1 MMESNVFFFVL
12 SSLEHFSIIYSV
24 AFSVRSVLTEKN
36 RGFGPRQM
44 HAIDIIHT
52 TLDVSEL
59 SMSKTCFVQS
69 CHACRAEWKKGD
81 DIFHTTS
88 VHYGAKFSNWF
99 SKCIFLRLTHKDCSF
114 NFQNLYHK
122 KCLHLVLNVLLI
134 KLTSSIKNALRSPW
148 SQSNAYL
155 MSLFR
160 FQCMQWTGKWPSQPV
175 EWPHSELMLHWWIS
189 ITALLNIPRK
199 ATRSV
204 NLLIIFD
211 HKELIASTIHRG

>member
-1 MMESNVFFFVL
+1 MDLDKYIYIHIKSFVPRKIKMNSNLSGWWSLTFFFFVL

-134 KLTSSIKNALRSPW
+134 KLTSSIKKCIEKP
-148 SQSNAYL
+148 
-155 MSLFR
+155 MKPIKCLFDVS
-160 FQCMQWTGKWPSQPV
+160 FQVSMHAVDWKVTFTTGRV
-175 EWPHSELMLHWWIS
+175 
-189 ITALLNIPRK
+189 
-199 ATRSV
+199 AT
-204 NLLIIFD
+204 
-211 HKELIASTIHRG
+211 